1 MAISIKGIL
10 VGLVFSFVMSL
21 VGGVVMGFVLAAMF
35 GPGAAR
41 ELMGADTPGTLT
53 TPTFFMDAI
62 VSVAT
67 GYVAA
72 RVAGRGELIN
82 AVLCNL
88 IGGALG
94 LLIVM
99 GMAPDAMMA
108 GIIVLAAEPLFG
120 LLGGYMR
127 LKQAAEYA

>member
-10 VGLVFSFVMSL
+10 VGLVFGVIMSL
-21 VGGVVMGFVLAAMF
+21 VGGLVMGFVMGLMF
-35 GPGAAR
+35 GQAGV
-41 ELMGADTPGTLT
+41 EQVMGTTLT
-53 TPTFFMDAI
+53 APVFFMDAVI
-62 VSVAT
+62 SVAV

-88 IGGALG
+88 IGAGIGLFITTAMVPEAL
-94 LLIVM
+94 VM
-99 GMAPDAMMA
+99 GL
-108 GIIVLAAEPLFG
+108 VLLATEPLFG

-127 LKQAAEYA
+127 LRQVTEYA